1 MERFV
6 YKNSKLVTREAR
18 ALELLLLFG
27 ELLAKSVEDVVE
39 FGDFA
44 LLERLSDGVLLVA
57 LPEDLEVVIELFL
70 IELVSGLHLLQLLL
84 EPLHTST

>member
-1 MERFV
+1 MELFV
-6 YKNSKLVTREAR
+6 YKNSKLVTREPR

-27 ELLAKSVEDVVE
+27 ELLAKSVKDVVE

-57 LPEDLEVVIELFL
+57 LPKNLEVVIELLL
-70 IELVSGLHLLQLLL
+70 IELVGGFHLLQLLL